1 MKDQINKEIKF
12 TLLGLDILIFL
23 YVLILFIFKDKIGD
37 LVLCINAAFMIL
49 VTFFSSIILGYK
61 KDKKSLLKD
70 KINNIFITLTVI
82 YLIIIYIIGNVFGYG
97 KFDNT
102 ILNCF
107 SLVLYT
113 LSSEIF
119 RYIIVN
125 KKTKDNIQIYFITF
139 LFILIDTF
147 ILSKFSPSVAIVL
160 GDFIPIIIVSIIKN
174 ILLSYTSYKFGYKPC
189 LLYAFVIDLLPVLA
203 PVYPNFSNYIKLVI
217 TIVYSSFIYYY
228 ISKPYR
234 REELET
240 ANTYKKSVSFYVE
253 RVSLVLVFIIIFLVS
268 GIFRYSMSAI
278 ASNSMYPALKKGDAV
293 LIETVDEKNR
303 DTLKKDMIV
312 AFEDNGNIITHRIV
326 SIELIDDVEY
336 VITKGDNNDVKD
348 VTKKTKDDIIGI
360 VRFRIPYLGYP
371 SVEISEAKNK

>member
-12 TLLGLDILIFL
+12 TLLFLDILIFL
-23 YVLILFIFKDKIGD
+23 YVLLFFIFKDKIGY
-37 LVLCINAAFMIL
+37 LVLPINAAFMIL
-49 VTFFSSIILGYK
+49 VTFFSSIFLGYK

-70 KINNIFITLTVI
+70 KINNVFITITVI
-82 YLIIIYIIGNVFGYG
+82 YLVIIYIIGNVFGYG
-97 KFDNT
+97 KFDST

-107 SLVLYT
+107 SLILYT

-160 GDFIPIIIVSIIKN
+160 GDFIPVIIVSIIKN

-203 PVYPNFSNYIKLVI
+203 PFYPNFSNYIKLVI

-234 REELET
+234 REELEN

-253 RVSLVLVFIIIFLVS
+253 RISLVLVFIIIFLVS

-293 LIETVDEKNR
+293 LIEAVDDKNK
-303 DTLKKDMIV
+303 DTLQKDMIV

-326 SIELIDDVEY
+326 SIELIDGVEY
-336 VITKGDNNDVKD
+336 VITKGDNNDIKD